1 LVLGRQEGVNV
12 EQVIVNGLVLGMVY
26 SLIALG
32 LTLIFGIMGVLN
44 FAHGQMY
51 VIGGFVIYYLY
62 GRSHLNFFLTLIVC
76 ALILGAIGA
85 ILNKF
90 LFRRV
95 IKEARRE
102 ENTMLLAMGIAM
114 LLEELSLYFF
124 GEKSRGVPPVID
136 GVYEVFGAF
145 LVAQRLFA
153 VFLSGAFIAGLIL
166 FVKYT
171 KYGMAMRALSQ
182 DKEAAFL
189 QGVDIDKTTTV
200 GFAIGAALTGVAGG
214 LLTPIFM
221 IDVGLG
227 GNVTLK
233 SFIMMLIGGI
243 GSVPGAILGGVTL
256 GFLESF
262 GYAFLPGSSTYLIIF
277 CALICLIIWRPQGIM
292 GKPGD

>member
-1 LVLGRQEGVNV
+1 M

>member
-1 LVLGRQEGVNV
+1 M
-12 EQVIVNGLVLGMVY
+12 EQIIVNGLVLGMVY

-51 VIGGFVIYYLY
+51 VIGGFVIYHLY
-62 GRSHLNFFLTLIVC
+62 GRFYLNFFLTLVIC

-85 ILNKF
+85 IFNRL

-95 IKEARRE
+95 MEKARRE
-102 ENTMLLAMGIAM
+102 ENTMLLAMGSAM
-114 LLEELSLYFF
+114 LLEELSLHCF
-124 GEKSRGVPPVID
+124 GEKSRGVSPVID
-136 GVYEVFGAF
+136 GVYEVFGTF
-145 LVAQRLFA
+145 VVAQRLFVVLVA
-153 VFLSGAFIAGLIL
+153 GVFIAGLIL

-182 DKEAAFL
+182 DKEAACL
-189 QGVDIDKTTTV
+189 QGIDIDKTTTV
-200 GFAIGAALTGVAGG
+200 GFAIGAALTGLAGG

-227 GNVTLK
+227 GSVTLK
-233 SFIMMLIGGI
+233 SFIMILIGGI
-243 GSVPGAILGGVTL
+243 GSVPGAIFGGITL

-262 GYAFLPGSSTYLIIF
+262 GYAFLPGSTTYLIIF
-277 CALICLIIWRPQGIM
+277 CALICLLIWRPQGIM
-292 GKPGD
+292 GKPAG